1 MTPRQVVTL
10 VAVFVCSVLV
20 GAFAV
25 VLAAWAY
32 P

>member
-1 MTPRQVVTL
+1 MTPRQTL